1 MKLKHLTN
9 KFMLNP
15 QKVSK
20 QDISLAVSRALE
32 EDIGSGDITARLI
45 AQDKQ
50 VVAHIISKD
59 QGILCGIDWAEEV
72 FNQLDSTIVINW
84 QFSDGESLQPCDEVV
99 RIEGP
104 ARAIMSGERSA
115 LNFLQTL
122 SATAT
127 LAQKLVSSVQHTKVT
142 LLDTRKTLPGLRTAQ
157 KYAVRTGGATNHRMG
172 LYDAFL
178 IKENHIAACG
188 GIEKAIESA
197 RRLHGELPVEI
208 EVQHIAELKQAMDAG
223 ADIVMLDN
231 FTIDEISEAVAFNGG
246 KCKLEA
252 SGGIVG
258 KQLVKI
264 AETGVDYIS
273 IGALTKNC
281 QAFDFSLLIG

>member
-1 MKLKHLTN
+1 
-9 KFMLNP
+9 MLNP
-15 QKVSK
+15 QQVSN

-32 EDIGSGDITARLI
+32 EDIGSGDITAQLI
-45 AQDKQ
+45 AKSKQ
-50 VVAHIISKD
+50 VIAHLVSKD

-72 FNQLDSTIVINW
+72 FKQLDSAITINW
-84 QFSDGESLQPCDEVV
+84 RFSDGDSLRPGDEIAS
-99 RIEGP
+99 IEGP

-127 LAQKLVSSVQHTKVT
+127 LTRELVSSIQHTNAT

-157 KYAVRTGGATNHRMG
+157 KYAVRVGGAVNHRMG

-188 GIEKAIESA
+188 GIGNAIDSA
-197 RRLHGELPVEI
+197 RKLHGELPVEI
-208 EVQHIAELKQAMDAG
+208 EVQNMAELKQAMEAG

-231 FTIDEISEAVAFNGG
+231 FTIEEVNEAVLFNDG
-246 KCKLEA
+246 KCRLEA
-252 SGGIVG
+252 SGGIGG